1 MYTPYIIIHKVVTLA
16 SLPGRVKL
24 VYCTYLTMYNILTF
38 VKEELGVHEQKSEL
52 LKWYPQY
59 HTNTEYIAI
68 ILGFFPH

>member
-1 MYTPYIIIHKVVTLA
+1 
-16 SLPGRVKL
+16 
-24 VYCTYLTMYNILTF
+24 MYNILTF

-68 ILGFFPH
+68 ILGFFPHKTDIKPPTQ